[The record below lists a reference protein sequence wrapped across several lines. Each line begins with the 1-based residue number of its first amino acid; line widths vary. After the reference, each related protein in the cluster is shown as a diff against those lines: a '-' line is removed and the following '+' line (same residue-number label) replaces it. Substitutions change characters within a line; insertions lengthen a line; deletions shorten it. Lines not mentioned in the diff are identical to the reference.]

1 MARNFANF
9 SGKLVTTFVLSALS
23 IAQLSVAQAGSND
36 STAPAPT
43 TASVPA
49 PSAARMTVAAGLA
62 DVIPDVAERT
72 VKSVVSISTSRNMQ
86 QVGFDPNGFGIHQ
99 LDAIG
104 SMPQAEG
111 SGVIINST
119 GRVVTNA
126 HVLQGADDIKVA
138 LADGR
143 EFDAT
148 LVGLDERTD
157 IAVLQLKGSLP
168 KLTPLPIGDSE
179 SLRLGEIV
187 LAIGNPFGIGQSVSM
202 GIISA
207 KNRQIGI
214 EGIEDFVQTD
224 AAINPGNSGGALV
237 NLRGE
242 LVGINTAIASSTN
255 AGVGFAIPMSLLLP
269 TVEML
274 VKDGKVTRAY
284 LGVEPVTLSP
294 EWATGAQ
301 LSVKKGVILRSVVP
315 GGPAARAGLANNDVI
330 VAING
335 IPVTTDRQLRQIIGT
350 GKVGTKVQLEVA
362 RGGKGALQTVTPT
375 LETFPSEPKVQRPR
389 QRPTVRQRVIPLPT
403 P

>member
-1 MARNFANF
+1 MAPNIATF
-9 SGKLVTTFVLSALS
+9 SSKLVTALVLAGLSA
-23 IAQLSVAQAGSND
+23 AQLGTAQAGPD
-36 STAPAPT
+36 APAP
-43 TASVPA
+43 SN
-49 PSAARMTVAAGLA
+49 ARMAVAAGLA

-72 VKSVVSISTSRNMQ
+72 VKSVVSISTTRNMQ
-86 QVGFDPNGFGIHQ
+86 NVGFDPNGFGIDQ

-111 SGVIINST
+111 SGVIINAT
-119 GRVVTNA
+119 GRIVTNA

-143 EFDAT
+143 EFAAT
-148 LVGLDERTD
+148 LVGMDERTD
-157 IAVLQLKGSLP
+157 IAVLQLKGNLP

-179 SLRLGEIV
+179 GLRLGEIV

-242 LVGINTAIASSTN
+242 LVGINTAIASKTN

-269 TVEML
+269 TMEML

-284 LGVEPVTLSP
+284 LGVEPMTLSP
-294 EWATGAQ
+294 ELATGMQ
-301 LSVKKGVILRSVVP
+301 LSVKKGVILRNVVP
-315 GGPAARAGLANNDVI
+315 AGPAARAGLANNDVI

-335 IPVTTDRQLRQIIGT
+335 MPVATDRQLRQIIGT
-350 GKVGTKVQLEVA
+350 GKVGSKVQLEVV
-362 RGGKGALQTVTPT
+362 RGGKGTPQTVTPT
-375 LETFPSEPKVQRPR
+375 LEVFPSEAKPQPR
-389 QRPTVRQRVIPLPT
+389 QRPTVRQRVMPLPT